1 MRVVVATVYLAK
13 NLKHTMKKQ
22 IWVIA
27 IFATVGLLT
36 SCGVSRQV
44 SEAKAFGDC
53 KYKIASADSIYLGG
67 IDVREF
73 RNIKS
78 INDLDLA
85 KYPRL
90 GLALLR
96 KDLPLDL
103 RVNLDINNPTRKKAA
118 INQLEYKVLLTD
130 KEIFNGFV
138 NEKIEVYP
146 GSGSTRVPVKLSA
159 NVYKLLTNDA
169 TRDEFINMVLALSG
183 KSGSKPAKFTVKV
196 KPTLDLAGKQIN
208 YPGYL
213 TFDQDITS
221 DMILGI
227 NK

>member
-1 MRVVVATVYLAK
+1 
-13 NLKHTMKKQ
+13 MKKQ
-22 IWVIA
+22 IWIVA
-27 IFATVGLLT
+27 ILAAVGLFT

-78 INDLDLA
+78 MSDLDLA

-90 GLALLR
+90 GLAFLR
-96 KDLPLDL
+96 KDIPLDL
-103 RVNLDINNPTRKKAA
+103 RVNLDIQNPTRKKAA
-118 INQLEYKVLLTD
+118 VNQLEYKVLLSNN
-130 KEIFNGFV
+130 EIFNGFL

-146 GSGSTRVPVKLSA
+146 GTGSTRVPVKLSA

-169 TRDEFINMVLALSG
+169 TRDEFINMVIALSG

-196 KPTLDLAGKQIN
+196 KPTLDLGGKQIN

-213 TFDQDITS
+213 TFDQEITS